1 MDLFSRLAVTAMFV
15 AAGFLPAAV
24 ATPVFAQDDDSG
36 EMIYRVQALLEEV
49 RDLRG
54 QVESQGRELENLRRK
69 QRDQYLDI
77 DRRLQ
82 SLENGGERESAEA
95 APRTE
100 DSTAGRAQ
108 PDRAPLVPV
117 SDAGSRA
124 ADSVD
129 DGPEVRAPLDEKAE
143 VTPLA
148 APVAESTRSL
158 DTVGEQEK
166 NDYDRA
172 FQALR
177 ETRYPEA
184 AEAFSGFLQ
193 EYPDSPYASN
203 ALYWLAETYY
213 VTRDFETAMEYFNE
227 LLDKYPDSGKQ
238 GDALLK
244 IGFSNYELTNWSA
257 ARAALEQ
264 VRSQHP
270 GTTLARLAESRL
282 RDMRLAGHY

>member
-1 MDLFSRLAVTAMFV
+1 MNLFTRIAVTAMFV

-36 EMIYRVQALLEEV
+36 EMIYRLQALLAEV

-69 QRDQYLDI
+69 QRDQYHDN
-77 DRRLQ
+77 DARLP
-82 SLENGGERESAEA
+82 SWENGDGARESGEA
-95 APRTE
+95 SPRS
-100 DSTAGRAQ
+100 DGSTAARSQ

-117 SDAGSRA
+117 SDAGSRN
-124 ADSVD
+124 ADSAD

-177 ETRYPEA
+177 EDRKSTRLN
-184 AEAFSGFLQ
+184 S
-193 EYPDSPYASN
+193 S
-203 ALYWLAETYY
+203 
-213 VTRDFETAMEYFNE
+213 
-227 LLDKYPDSGKQ
+227 
-238 GDALLK
+238 
-244 IGFSNYELTNWSA
+244 
-257 ARAALEQ
+257 
-264 VRSQHP
+264 
-270 GTTLARLAESRL
+270 
-282 RDMRLAGHY
+282 